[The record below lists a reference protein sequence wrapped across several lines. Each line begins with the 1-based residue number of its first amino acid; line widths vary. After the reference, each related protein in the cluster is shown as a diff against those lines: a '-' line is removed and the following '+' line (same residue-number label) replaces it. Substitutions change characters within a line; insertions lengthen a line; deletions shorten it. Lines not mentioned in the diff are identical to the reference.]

1 MIASAPGGREPAAR
15 FVTFYSYKGGVGRS
29 MALANVAAWLVT
41 EAHKRVVAVDF
52 DLEAPGLA
60 YYFARSGLL
69 GDRALPA
76 PGLVELLTRYRTDGT
91 VPDLSDYVLDGPAQ
105 IGGGRLHL
113 LCAGEHHA
121 PSYAPD
127 LAALDWNALYES
139 GFGFE
144 LMEHLR
150 VSLIDGYRPDV
161 VLIDSRTVLHGI
173 GAIAA
178 QQLPDSVVLLFSLNE
193 QNVDGTARVL
203 RDIEEN
209 VFGTETGRAIHTVLV
224 ASPVY
229 EPGLPE
235 AADAIDR
242 AEETFGRPVDARVPF
257 SSAAVYGEQVWRV
270 GDRDAPQSL
279 LLEYARIGRLLS
291 EDDEAEQRPP
301 ASGDDT
307 LSARLFELQG
317 FAVRPPDDPRVRVDF
332 VASKD
337 DLLGATRMGVAV
349 VPGTGRGQAGLVTE
363 ARKQLKRGGLD
374 STLLVTTG
382 APTKV
387 LQAAAAK
394 EAHVSVV
401 GMPDLLDRF
410 LDWRGYLHWLAD
422 ETAEAGWAEHLGRLR
437 VTGWPDPPP
446 HDEPADRWLI
456 ERWLHDDVPL
466 LVLVGPRDAGRSTL
480 SRWLAHDLAQGGLT
494 REHVTDGRLP
504 VLLPLASYRRELEVD
519 ALLTD
524 LLADRRHFARR
535 PAPVDRLGALHLLG
549 ELGRLV
555 FIVEEVDTLPDPRAA
570 MREIARLAGP
580 KAKVLIN
587 RYVDSPAA
595 IDVAGLPRHHLVTF
609 SARETTKA

>member
-1 MIASAPGGREPAAR
+1 MTPEPAAPGR

-69 GDRALPA
+69 GDATLPA
-76 PGLVELLTRYRTDGT
+76 PGLVELLTRYRNEGT
-91 VPDLSDYVLDGPAQ
+91 VPDLSDYVIDGPAQ

-113 LCAGEHHA
+113 LCAGEHRS

-127 LAALDWNALYES
+127 LAELDWNALYES

-150 VSLIDGYRPDV
+150 VSLLDGYRPDV
-161 VLIDSRTVLHGI
+161 VLIDSRTGLHGI

-203 RDIEEN
+203 HDIEEN
-209 VFGTETGRAIHTVLV
+209 VFGPETGRAIQTLLV

-242 AEETFGRPVDARVPF
+242 AETTFGRPVDARVPF

-279 LLEYARIGRLLS
+279 LLEYERLGKLVSEGAASAEPARGEQSLS
-291 EDDEAEQRPP
+291 TRV
-301 ASGDDT
+301 
-307 LSARLFELQG
+307 FELQG
-317 FAVRPPDDPRVRVDF
+317 YEVKPPDDPRVRVDF

-337 DLLGATRMGVAV
+337 ELLGRKRMGVAV

-363 ARKQLKRGGLD
+363 ASKQLKRGGLD

-387 LQAAAAK
+387 MRAAAAK
-394 EAHVSVV
+394 ESNVSVV

-410 LDWRGYLHWLAD
+410 LDWPRYLHWLAD
-422 ETAEAGWAEHLGRLR
+422 ETSEAGWAEHLGRFR
-437 VTGWPDPPP
+437 VNGWPEGPPR
-446 HDEPADRWLI
+446 EEAADRWLI
-456 ERWLHDDVPL
+456 EDWLQDDTPL
-466 LVLVGPRDAGRSTL
+466 LVLVGPRSAGRSTL
-480 SRWLAHDLAQGGLT
+480 SRWLAHDLAQGALT
-494 REHVTDGRLP
+494 RAHPTDGRLP
-504 VLLPLASYRRELEVD
+504 VLLPMASYRGELDVD
-519 ALLTD
+519 ALLTA
-524 LLADRRHFARR
+524 LLADRRHFASR
-535 PAPVDRLGALHLLG
+535 PAPVDRLAALHLLR

-555 FIVEEVDTLPDPRAA
+555 IIVEEVDALPDPEAA
-570 MREIARLAGP
+570 MREMARLAGP
-580 KAKVLIN
+580 GGKVLIN
-587 RYVDSPAA
+587 RYVSSPSA
-595 IDVAGLPRHHLVTF
+595 IDMTGLPRHRVVTF
-609 SARETTKA
+609 APTT